1 MLILS
6 LVKLHAL
13 RHTDPRARPLS
24 KLLLTFCLEYEGLRG
39 LLGEFI
45 VKEHQLRDQGK
56 LVFLKRPRKTG
67 VEPPLVDGGA
77 SALPP
82 LLSGAREFVAC
93 FVANCK
99 PLTADAIQHILV
111 PLMTTNEQYGNAF
124 DEEVNEL
131 KEKLGMKTASLLQ
144 PHVEGD
150 FVLQK
155 YVENEVDG
163 VKKGAIGVIVKNIK
177 DSGSATTK

>member
-1 MLILS
+1 M
-6 LVKLHAL
+6 
-13 RHTDPRARPLS
+13 P
-24 KLLLTFCLEYEGLRG
+24 
-39 LLGEFI
+39 
-45 VKEHQLRDQGK
+45 
-56 LVFLKRPRKTG
+56 
-67 VEPPLVDGGA
+67 
-77 SALPP
+77 
-82 LLSGAREFVAC
+82 
-93 FVANCK
+93 
-99 PLTADAIQHILV
+99 ADAIQHILV